1 MLAFL
6 LFSLYI
12 CTGLMKE
19 VTSKTLYVSD
29 MDGTLMGAD
38 SRLSQRTVD
47 ILNDLIA
54 RQGLLFTVATAR
66 TTATVVPLMQAVHAT
81 LPFIILSGAALW
93 NPVERRIEQV
103 QAIPA
108 EEVTRACA
116 IFERHGVRPF
126 VYRQHGNVIHTH
138 HYGTL
143 SQVEHEFVE
152 ARRYTPYKHFL
163 LGDASYHT
171 SDDATM
177 LIFAMSHGNALEQ
190 IYHEVR
196 QQVHCSPILYYDN
209 NDKQLALLE
218 VYAEGCNKAAAVRC
232 LSQQV
237 GADRVV
243 AFGDNNN
250 DLPMLQAADHGV
262 AVANAVPALLTAA
275 DEVIGPN
282 TDDSVA
288 QYLMNN
294 V

>member
-1 MLAFL
+1 
-6 LFSLYI
+6 
-12 CTGLMKE
+12 MKE
-19 VTSKTLYVSD
+19 VTNKTLYVSD
-29 MDGTLMGAD
+29 MDGTLMDAD
-38 SRLSQRTVD
+38 SRLSERTVN
-47 ILNDLIA
+47 ILNDLISN
-54 RQGLLFTVATAR
+54 RGLLFTVATAR

-93 NPVERRIEQV
+93 NPVQRRIEQV
-103 QAIPA
+103 QAIPTD
-108 EEVTRACA
+108 EVTQACA

-152 ARRYTPYKHFL
+152 ARRHTPYKHFL
-163 LGDASYHT
+163 LDDANYHT
-171 SDDATM
+171 NDDATM

-196 QQVHCSPILYYDN
+196 QQVNCSPILYYDN
-209 NDKQLALLE
+209 NDKHLALLE
-218 VYAEGCNKAAAVRC
+218 VYAQGCNKAAAARHVA
-232 LSQQV
+232 QQV
-237 GADRVV
+237 GAVRMV

-262 AVANAVPALLTAA
+262 AVANAVPTLLTAA

-288 QYLMNN
+288 LYLMTNL
-294 V
+294 